1 MTTINKL
8 TRTDEV
14 GAGDLVPVYIQNQ
27 GDARAAALSVIL
39 AYIQAN
45 IVFPVDVTP
54 GEFVTQYA
62 SPSAT
67 AFNIAITPGS
77 ENIHLILTPT
87 AGYATGS
94 ITLPPVAGVVDKQE
108 VLVNCTQQVT
118 TFTVNAN
125 GAIAVTGEPS
135 SLAADGFFRL
145 KYDFFSSSWY
155 RIG

>member
-27 GDARAAALSVIL
+27 GDARAAAMSVIL
-39 AYIQAN
+39 DYIQAN
-45 IVFPVDVTP
+45 ITFPTDVNP

-67 AFNIAITPGS
+67 AFNIPVTPGAD
-77 ENIHLILTPT
+77 NIWLILTPT
-87 AGYATGS
+87 AGFATGT

-118 TFTVNAN
+118 ALTVNGN
-125 GAIAVTGEPS
+125 GAIAVTGEPT
-135 SLAADGFFRL
+135 SLGADGFFKLR
-145 KYDFFSSSWY
+145 YDFFSSSWY
-155 RIG
+155 RVG

>member
-27 GDARAAALSVIL
+27 GDARAAAMSVLL

-45 IVFPVDVTP
+45 IVFPTDVTP
-54 GEFVTQYA
+54 GVFATQYA

-67 AFNIAITPGS
+67 AFNIPITPGS
-77 ENIHLILTPT
+77 NNVWLILTPT
-87 AGYATGS
+87 TGFATGT

-118 TFTVNAN
+118 ALTVNGN
-125 GAIAVTGEPS
+125 GAIAVTGEPT
-135 SLAADGFFRL
+135 SLGADGFFKLR
-145 KYDFFSSSWY
+145 YDFFSSSWY
-155 RIG
+155 RVG